1 MQLRRRIGD
10 VTYPPLT
17 SPTERATG
25 VVSILST
32 ARTRRFKPL
41 VVAQTNLKILPCV
54 TATNLN
60 GMFSAGL

>member
-17 SPTERATG
+17 SPTERV